1 MTAFTA
7 GRMYVVFMWDPRVI
21 LFIYVY
27 VFSCAPYETQ
37 AINDRCVC
45 VSSFFFFFSWLL
57 LCMRTWTTFG
67 SCQRH
72 KWCPT
77 NTSFFFLFN
86 IPVAAC
92 FSAVLYSI
100 ISPFIHYRSAADQL
114 CTWHTHTHTRARMDK
129 REKTPFFPFLV
140 VFVSRGQGILHLLF
154 TLKEKK
160 KKTEASF
167 LMRVAKPLKRKPL
180 HSYVLYYSHVRL
192 SLMISLYC
200 ILFICL
206 FFFFFYGHH
215 FLFSSDQLPG
225 GKSKSATS
233 FSTHKVKEHAQS
245 QFVEH
250 PNTVSVLWLLH
261 WEYKLKRG
269 KKNVCMHGSRN
280 SGGYYCKIW
289 LLVLTKWT
297 LKPKRWV

>member
-1 MTAFTA
+1 MSFLCEIQESSYSYMCMSFHVPPMKHRRLMTAA
-7 GRMYVVFMWDPRVI
+7 
-21 LFIYVY
+21 
-27 VFSCAPYETQ
+27 CA
-37 AINDRCVC
+37 
-45 VSSFFFFFSWLL
+45 FLLFFFSSHGYCCAWELEQRLVAVKGTSGALL
-57 LCMRTWTTFG
+57 IPL
-67 SCQRH
+67 
-72 KWCPT
+72 
-77 NTSFFFLFN
+77 FFFLFN

-200 ILFICL
+200 LLFICL

-225 GKSKSATS
+225 EKSKSATS